1 MKILNLKLGIL
12 LEYQNIKRYLQKAMF
27 QIDLKEFWLLKKL
40 KILFRGHMLFVILK
54 VMKWLERL
62 TKSNYKKEIK
72 KSL

>member
-1 MKILNLKLGIL
+1 MGIL

>member
-1 MKILNLKLGIL
+1 MGIL

-27 QIDLKEFWLLKKL
+27 QIDLKEFWLLRKL

-62 TKSNYKKEIK
+62 TKSNCKKEIK